1 MNIRGFIKS
10 QKKIIIDND
19 ECYGCTYAY
28 RNRFSIR
35 IAEETGKDFYL
46 FADTVLHELIHLWIF
61 ILSACTNVKITD
73 NQSHRII
80 NKVMPRALKMVR
92 EYYHKGKRK

>member
-10 QKKIIIDND
+10 QKKIVIDDD

-35 IAEETGKDFYL
+35 IAQETGKDFYL
-46 FADTVLHELIHLWIF
+46 FSDTVLHELMHLWIF
-61 ILSACTNVKITD
+61 ILSACRNITITD
-73 NQSHRII
+73 RQAHKII
-80 NKVMPRALKMVR
+80 NKTMPIALKMIR
-92 EYYHKGKRK
+92 KYYDGGKK